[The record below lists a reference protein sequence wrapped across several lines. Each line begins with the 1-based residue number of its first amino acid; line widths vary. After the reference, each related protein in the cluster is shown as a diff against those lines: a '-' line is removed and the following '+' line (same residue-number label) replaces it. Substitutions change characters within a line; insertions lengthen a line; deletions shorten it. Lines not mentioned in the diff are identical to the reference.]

1 MSLHKCLH
9 GQIFMN
15 NFPPAFITHR
25 CRKVRYVYWPSDAMW
40 CAGSLWLF
48 KRFLLRSIIYLFFLS
63 LTEREQRSERFVFLC
78 SSLGIE
84 GQSKVPFLVVLDCSL
99 FVWSACP
106 IVFSDRVCLCVCVR
120 KREREGGRTESS
132 SPTQRERDGESK
144 LMFTVLSQRMRA
156 PCSSAQLW
164 AEKLKQ
170 PKTYAHL
177 CSGEGGRERGSRK
190 RVKSAEHR
198 TQWALT
204 WTTRHTR

>member
-106 IVFSDRVCLCVCVR
+106 IVFSDRVCLCVCVWGR
-120 KREREGGRTESS
+120 EREREGELRAAL
-132 SPTQRERDGESK
+132 PPREKEMVRVNSCLQCCPSGWG
-144 LMFTVLSQRMRA
+144 LPAV
-156 PCSSAQLW
+156 
-164 AEKLKQ
+164 Q
-170 PKTYAHL
+170 PNY
-177 CSGEGGRERGSRK
+177 ERRN
-190 RVKSAEHR
+190 
-198 TQWALT
+198 
-204 WTTRHTR
+204 

>member
-1 MSLHKCLH
+1 MVRFLWITSHPPSLPIAAGKY
-9 GQIFMN
+9 
-15 NFPPAFITHR
+15 A
-25 CRKVRYVYWPSDAMW
+25 VYWPSDAMW

-106 IVFSDRVCLCVCVR
+106 IVFSDLVCVCEEE
-120 KREREGGRTESS
+120 RERERGRTESS

-156 PCSSAQLW
+156 PCGSAQLW

>member
-99 FVWSACP
+99 FVWSASP

-120 KREREGGRTESS
+120 KREREGELRAAL
-132 SPTQRERDGESK
+132 PPREKEMVRVNSCLQCCPSGWG
-144 LMFTVLSQRMRA
+144 LPAV
-156 PCSSAQLW
+156 
-164 AEKLKQ
+164 Q
-170 PKTYAHL
+170 PNY
-177 CSGEGGRERGSRK
+177 ERRN
-190 RVKSAEHR
+190 
-198 TQWALT
+198 
-204 WTTRHTR
+204 